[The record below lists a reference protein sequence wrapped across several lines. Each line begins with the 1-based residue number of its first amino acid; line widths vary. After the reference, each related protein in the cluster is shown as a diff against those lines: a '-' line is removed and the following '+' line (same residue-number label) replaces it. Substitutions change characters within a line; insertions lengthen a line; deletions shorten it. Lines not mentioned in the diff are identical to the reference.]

1 MDPNVALAEI
11 RRLAATIL
19 PDEDQLTDAVA
30 LAELVTW
37 LDEWLA
43 TGGFLPEAWAR

>member
-1 MDPNVALAEI
+1 MDPNTTLAEI
-11 RRLAATIL
+11 RHLAATIL
-19 PDEDQLTDAVA
+19 SDEDQLTNAVE